1 MVTTQD
7 STRDVGS
14 TPTPKNGVASPDD
27 FIFAARLRG
36 QPEHVVLPKSGL
48 KVLLRR
54 PSPMWFLFR
63 GLLPASLAVKLEG
76 GQARVETVEDLRA
89 LAEWMVPLLSEVF
102 VEPRLA
108 LRPGPGEISPDLLD
122 LDDASFAI
130 RWAVGE
136 VASESGDLASFRAD
150 GTPAASG
157 AGRGDLALPPK

>member
-1 MVTTQD
+1 MQNSNPAISD
-7 STRDVGS
+7 A
-14 TPTPKNGVASPDD
+14 PKATNGVASPDE
-27 FIFAARLRG
+27 FLFAARLRG

-108 LRPGPGEISPDLLD
+108 PQPGPGEISPDLLD
-122 LDDASFAI
+122 LDDASFVI

-136 VASESGDLASFRAD
+136 VASESCDLASFRPDA
-150 GTPAASG
+150 TPATGG